1 MDNDLID
8 LMNEYV
14 QDKTS
19 ERIDPKPLAG
29 YELLEVPFDYLKLSN
44 DEIEKKMQESF
55 KNGVQWA
62 MYLVNGFL
70 KTNGGNNV

>member
-19 ERIDPKPLAG
+19 ERIDPKPPCWL
-29 YELLEVPFDYLKLSN
+29 
-44 DEIEKKMQESF
+44 
-55 KNGVQWA
+55 
-62 MYLVNGFL
+62 
-70 KTNGGNNV
+70 